1 MGSPVYIQIHDEI
14 HEAIDAGRWVPGD
27 RIPAERELA
36 DQFSVSRMTLRQAI
50 MLLVD
55 EGVLE
60 RRVGSGTFVSEQKVQ
75 EHLNGITSF
84 TDLMAD
90 AGKQAT
96 SKTVSFHVGRATNSE
111 QEQLQLSSD
120 ARVLRMERV
129 RYGDDEP
136 IAFEVAAIPESLIE
150 GLSRSDLT
158 DSLYRTLA
166 EERGLKIGRAQQ
178 TVTAAAVNERI
189 SEYLAIKRGDPVLIL
204 RQITYDTKGTPFEY
218 VQTQYVGSRFEFYM
232 EKS

>member
-36 DQFSVSRMTLRQAI
+36 DQFGVSRMTLRQAI

-55 EGVLE
+55 EGILE

-96 SKTVSFHVGRATNSE
+96 SKAVSFHIGRASNSE
-111 QEQLQLSSD
+111 QEQLLLNEND
-120 ARVLRMERV
+120 RVLRMERV
-129 RYGDDEP
+129 RYGDGEP
-136 IAFEVAAIPESLIE
+136 IAFEVAAIPESLVT
-150 GLSRSDLT
+150 GLSRQALT

-166 EERGLKIGRAQQ
+166 KERGLKIGRAKQV
-178 TVTAAAVNERI
+178 VTAAAVKERV
-189 SEYLAIKRGDPVLIL
+189 SEYLAIKRGDPVLVL
-204 RQITYDTKGTPFEY
+204 RQITYNEKDVPFEY